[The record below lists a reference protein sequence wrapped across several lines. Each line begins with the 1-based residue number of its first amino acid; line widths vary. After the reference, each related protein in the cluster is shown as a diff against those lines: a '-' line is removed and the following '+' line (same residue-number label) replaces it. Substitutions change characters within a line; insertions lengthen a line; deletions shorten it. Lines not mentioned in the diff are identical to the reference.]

1 MKVDLSVG
9 NLELYSLD
17 MCRKLKK
24 KNSSSHQEI
33 DDIQENEKSL
43 NEVRKSIKQSK

>member
-1 MKVDLSVG
+1 MKVDLSIG

-17 MCRKLKK
+17 MCWRFK
-24 KNSSSHQEI
+24 KNNSSHQEI